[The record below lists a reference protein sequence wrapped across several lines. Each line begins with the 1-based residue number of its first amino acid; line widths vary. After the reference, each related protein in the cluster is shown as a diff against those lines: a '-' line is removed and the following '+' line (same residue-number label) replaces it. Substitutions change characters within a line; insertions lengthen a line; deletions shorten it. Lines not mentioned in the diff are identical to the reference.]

1 MVDCS
6 DLNGKSK
13 FVDIVGFGSSKTVV
27 FFVDD
32 KFRQFGS
39 ALQKKK
45 YIENLLKSNTFLC
58 GHSSVT
64 PTKLLKNCQDENVIF
79 SIGNQFKFQKVR
91 IIPGQCNISR

>member
-1 MVDCS
+1 MEILGKWGCTRLSLGRGDKKVFLGGVPDGVKENFFVVECG

-39 ALQKKK
+39 ALQKKITMK
-45 YIENLLKSNTFLC
+45 IC
-58 GHSSVT
+58 
-64 PTKLLKNCQDENVIF
+64 
-79 SIGNQFKFQKVR
+79 
-91 IIPGQCNISR
+91 